1 MEKKEAIIV
10 NEYVIMLIE
19 GQYLAKTLLKAFKNR
34 ETKGEESLT
43 NLARASFP
51 QLKSFQSPFW
61 CDEYSFNRSSWLMQ
75 GWDRDG

>member
-10 NEYVIMLIE
+10 NEYVIILIE
-19 GQYLAKTLLKAFKNR
+19 RQYLAKTLLEAKSR